1 MAARAMAQRNRLC
14 YLAPGEPEM
23 KQVYAPANSAEA
35 HMLAH
40 MLDQEGI
47 VAHIHGEALQ
57 GGVGELPAGGLL
69 QLLVA
74 DEDYDRARALI
85 AAWERTNV
93 PSPDGASEARKPP
106 SIWMGLL
113 VFVLGVGGGW
123 MLNTAAQNNL
133 VPIDAEQWS
142 VDQNGDGVDDTT
154 TYARVGAMYAYKSE
168 YDRNF
173 DGNVDETWNFDA
185 NGVTTSR
192 VHDDDF
198 DGHNESRTTFR
209 NGNAV
214 RMEIDTDRDGEA
226 DRTLF
231 YVNSIFVREE
241 IHPDN
246 PQTIVRVNYYDEPW
260 LTRSESDADGDGFLE
275 TVQIYNERGDLTG
288 TETRAPNASANP

>member
-1 MAARAMAQRNRLC
+1 
-14 YLAPGEPEM
+14 M

-40 MLDQEGI
+40 MLDQNDI

-85 AAWERTNV
+85 AAWERANV
-93 PSPDGASEARKPP
+93 PSPDGSNDRKPP

-123 MLNTAAQNNL
+123 LLHTAAQNNL

-142 VDQNGDGVDDTT
+142 IDQNGDGVDDLTY
-154 TYARVGAMYAYKSE
+154 YARVGATYAHKAD

-173 DGNVDETWNFDA
+173 DGNVDDTWNFDA
-185 NGVTTSR
+185 NGVPTAR

-198 DGHNESRTTFR
+198 DGHNESRTIFR
-209 NGNAV
+209 GGNV
-214 RMEIDTDRDGEA
+214 SRVYIDTDRDGEP
-226 DRTLF
+226 DRTLVF
-231 YVNSIFVREE
+231 VNSIYVREE
-241 IHPDN
+241 VHPDN
-246 PQTIVRVNYYDEPW
+246 PQTIVRVNYFDEPW
-260 LTRSESDADGDGFLE
+260 MTRSESDADGDGFLE
-275 TVQIYNERGDLTG
+275 TVQTYNERGDLTG
-288 TETRAPNASANP
+288 TETRAPSAQ